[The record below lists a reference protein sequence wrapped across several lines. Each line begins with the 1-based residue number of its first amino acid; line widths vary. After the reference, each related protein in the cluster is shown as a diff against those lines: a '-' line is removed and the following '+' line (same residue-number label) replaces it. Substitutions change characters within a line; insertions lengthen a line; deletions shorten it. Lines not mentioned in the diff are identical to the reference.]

1 MAISRTNY
9 TQRYG
14 VDLAV
19 FTLDSDTTYYQY
31 VTDATLGVSLPTTSG
46 RAAKDLDILIAA
58 GASSATIDAS
68 NIITDAYCP
77 MLTIALSDTPYF
89 TAILR
94 PAATSD
100 SYTNA
105 TANTTGKFLLTSC
118 KTSVSEGAITE
129 SWSAVMQGALA
140 STTPTTATVGRRSDL
155 ASTQF
160 GVDVGSLE
168 IGTGNDFLAHY
179 DSFDID
185 VSIGTAVE
193 SAVMD
198 TWQWPVQTERKI
210 VLNASRI
217 VDSPVT
223 TPAASLYWTNIAIAR
238 TIVAVSIEFGGG
250 TFSGNMICTD
260 AKWSLGGANGA
271 QKETITLENYGAMTF
286 PGS

>member
-1 MAISRTNY
+1 MAISRTDR

-19 FTLDSDTTYYQY
+19 FTIGSDASYYQY
-31 VTDATLGVSLPTTSG
+31 VTDASLGVSLPTTSG
-46 RAAKDLDILIAA
+46 RAAKDLDILIAS

-68 NIITDAYCP
+68 NVIVNAASP
-77 MLTIALSDTPYF
+77 MLAIALSDTPSF
-89 TAILR
+89 TAVLR
-94 PAATSD
+94 HAATGD
-100 SYTNA
+100 SYTV
-105 TANTTGKFLLTSC
+105 TSPGKFLLTSC
-118 KTSVSEGAITE
+118 KFSASGGALTE
-129 SWSAVMQGALA
+129 SWSAVLQGALVG
-140 STTPTTATVGRRSDL
+140 TTPAAASPAARADL
-155 ASTQF
+155 ANTQF

-168 IGTGNDFLAHY
+168 IGTGNDFLAHF

-198 TWQWPVQTERKI
+198 AWQWPVQTERKI

-238 TIVAVSIEFGGG
+238 TDVAVSIEFGGG

-271 QKETITLENYGAMTF
+271 QKETITLENYGTMAF

>member
-1 MAISRTNY
+1 MAINRTNY
-9 TQRYG
+9 IQRYG

-19 FTLDSDTTYYQY
+19 FTIDSDASYYQY
-31 VTDATLGVSLPTTSG
+31 VTDASLSVSTPTTSG

-58 GASSATIDAS
+58 GANGATIDAS

-89 TAILR
+89 TATLR
-94 PAATSD
+94 HAATGN
-100 SYTNA
+100 SYTV
-105 TANTTGKFLLTSC
+105 TSPGKFLMTSC
-118 KTSVSEGAITE
+118 KFSANNGALTE
-129 SWSAVMQGALA
+129 SWSAVLQGELAA
-140 STTPTTATVGRRSDL
+140 STPAAASLEARADL
-155 ASTQF
+155 FSTQF
-160 GVDVGSLE
+160 GVDVGSLV
-168 IGTGNDFLAHY
+168 IGTGNDFIAHY

-198 TWQWPVQTERKI
+198 AWQWPVQTERKI

-238 TIVAVSIEFGGG
+238 MIVAVSIEFGGG

-271 QKETITLENYGAMTF
+271 QKETITLENYGPMTF

>member
-19 FTLDSDTTYYQY
+19 FTIGQDASYYQY
-31 VTDATLGVSLPTTSG
+31 VTDASLGVSLPTTSG
-46 RAAKDLDILIAA
+46 RAAKDLDILIAS

-68 NIITDAYCP
+68 NVIVNTASP
-77 MLTIALSDTPYF
+77 MLAIALSATPYF

-100 SYTNA
+100 SYTV
-105 TANTTGKFLLTSC
+105 TSPGKFLLTSC
-118 KTSVSEGAITE
+118 KFSASNGALTE
-129 SWSAVMQGALA
+129 SWSAVLQGALTNTSPVPAAA
-140 STTPTTATVGRRSDL
+140 SPAARADL

-160 GVDVGSLE
+160 GVNVGSLE

-238 TIVAVSIEFGGG
+238 TSVAVSIEFGGG